1 MSINYAY
8 AAAGDGEG
16 RVLSNAALP
25 PLAVVDGQS
34 VNVSGIPDAVDRIE
48 QRLSLPK
55 SFMVCTVNLDHLVKR
70 RRDPGFLEAYQKA
83 EIASADGFPV
93 AALAR
98 LEGVAIERAP
108 GSDLV
113 LPLCARA
120 AARKIPVFLVGPTL
134 RTLCLS
140 AKRLV
145 STYPALEICGVYAP
159 PRDFESHS
167 DAASEAI
174 SIIRESGARICFVA
188 LGAPR
193 QEFFEARAIEE
204 THNIAFIGVG
214 GALDFLA
221 GTQIRCPLIVR
232 RIYLEWAWRLML
244 NPRRLAVRYFRCAM
258 LLLALLVQAA
268 IHRRPLAAA

>member
-1 MSINYAY
+1 MLPCHLW
-8 AAAGDGEG
+8 
-16 RVLSNAALP
+16 LSWMGNP
-25 PLAVVDGQS
+25 SMCP
-34 VNVSGIPDAVDRIE
+34 GIANAVDQIE

-70 RRDPGFLEAYQKA
+70 RRDPGFLKAYQKA
-83 EIASADGFPV
+83 EIASADGFPI

-145 STYPALEICGVYAP
+145 STYPGLEICGVYAP
-159 PRDFESHS
+159 PRDFESES
-167 DAASEAI
+167 EAASEAI

-214 GALDFLA
+214 GALDFIA
-221 GTQIRCPLIVR
+221 GTQIRCPRIVR

-258 LLLALLVQAA
+258 LLLALLAQAA